1 LPETPPRSATAAAQ
15 AAACEGHPLSVNDT
29 IDGVQVE
36 MTRPVATD
44 LDQHLVRAWLRLRIS
59 ARISHP
65 SGPWQLP

>member
-1 LPETPPRSATAAAQ
+1 
-15 AAACEGHPLSVNDT
+15 
-29 IDGVQVE
+29 VQVE
-36 MTRPVATD
+36 MTRPVAAE

>member
-1 LPETPPRSATAAAQ
+1 M
-15 AAACEGHPLSVNDT
+15 HPLKLDVQLRRAGGHV

-36 MTRPVATD
+36 MTRPVAAD